1 MGARSSPTPAVPAA
15 HPADEGEE
23 LDDGIHHEH
32 CHIRMTLLSSIGL
45 HPGCEATMPPVVE
58 ELLMAVVKDGFV
70 VYCCGG
76 RAEPTALVA
85 SYEWERCVDIVTI
98 RGLDWVIAARVPRR
112 VKLDI
117 FAPEVVV
124 WAYEGSAEWALR
136 ALLNLVHPQHP
147 HAPTTTYPAP
157 RSLHVPRNEQRP
169 LTIRPSSPD
178 RASVRARRL
187 AAAITSEARDF
198 PLDETPL

>member
-1 MGARSSPTPAVPAA
+1 MP
-15 HPADEGEE
+15 
-23 LDDGIHHEH
+23 HEH
-32 CHIRMTLLSSIGL
+32 CHIRMTLLPSRGL
-45 HPGCEATMPPVVE
+45 RPGCEATMPPVVE
-58 ELLMAVVKDGFV
+58 ELLMAVVEDGFA

-85 SYEWERCVDIVTI
+85 SYEWERCIDIVTI

-112 VKLDI
+112 VELDI

-169 LTIRPSSPD
+169 LTIRPSSPN
-178 RASVRARRL
+178 RAGVRARRL
-187 AAAITSEARDF
+187 SATITQRS
-198 PLDETPL
+198 